1 MGLAGKDILQ
11 GGNGIDDL
19 VGGAGSD
26 ILDGNDGLANDGD
39 TDTFHYRKLSDS
51 TPGVSG
57 RDIIEN
63 FEDGV
68 ALFDFTAIND
78 TIGGKMFFIGVNSK
92 FGQTFPGDLRV
103 MTTGAGW
110 LVQLDAGT
118 NGSVDLAIEVM
129 DIDHSIVW
137 DPVIFLV

>member
-1 MGLAGKDILQ
+1 
-11 GGNGIDDL
+11 
-19 VGGAGSD
+19 
-26 ILDGNDGLANDGD
+26 
-39 TDTFHYRKLSDS
+39 
-51 TPGVSG
+51 
-57 RDIIEN
+57 
-63 FEDGV
+63 
-68 ALFDFTAIND
+68 
-78 TIGGKMFFIGVNSK
+78 MFFIGVNSK

-137 DPVIFLV
+137 DPVIFWSRPAAGNPCWRGLSGANQT